1 MFARV
6 IKKTLRNWLKALAA
20 NHKLNAAVLVSR
32 STAFAAGWPMCH
44 AARGLGAQQAE
55 QEAWDPLLPG
65 DGDEKKNMY
74 THIPTEYVVQQKM

>member
-32 STAFAAGWPMCH
+32 SAAFAAGWPMCH

-55 QEAWDPLLPG
+55 QEA
-65 DGDEKKNMY
+65 
-74 THIPTEYVVQQKM
+74 